1 VTLRVRYVPMPDRV
15 AGVFQVW
22 LVDGNWL
29 IGWIRCS
36 GDGRWVARIRGG
48 DGDPIAGFLRRRDT
62 AMYLACCGWCQPKL
76 RRGAL

>member
-1 VTLRVRYVPMPDRV
+1 
-15 AGVFQVW
+15 VW